1 MISIIRLKNIVFEDF
16 VNYKEPSMFLITC
29 FCDWKC
35 CIEQG
40 LDISICQNQP
50 IAKDP
55 NIEYEISK
63 LIDLYLKND
72 ITKSIVFGGLEP
84 ILQFNELYSFIEEF
98 RRVCDDTVVIYTG
111 YKKEEIADKIFQL
124 QNFKN
129 IIIKFGRF
137 IPNQDSHFDP
147 ILGVN
152 LASNNQYA
160 QKIS

>member
-1 MISIIRLKNIVFEDF
+1 MTSTICLKNIVFEDF

-55 NIEYEISK
+55 NIDYEISK

-84 ILQFNELYSFIEEF
+84 ILQFNELYSFIEKF
-98 RRVCDDTVVIYTG
+98 RKVCDDTIIIYTG

-147 ILGVN
+147 VLGVN

>member
-1 MISIIRLKNIVFEDF
+1 MISTIRLKNIVFEDF

-55 NIEYEISK
+55 NIDYEISK

-84 ILQFNELYSFIEEF
+84 ILQFNEVYSFIEEF
-98 RRVCDDTVVIYTG
+98 RKVCNDTVVIYTG

-137 IPNQDSHFDP
+137 IPNQESHFDP